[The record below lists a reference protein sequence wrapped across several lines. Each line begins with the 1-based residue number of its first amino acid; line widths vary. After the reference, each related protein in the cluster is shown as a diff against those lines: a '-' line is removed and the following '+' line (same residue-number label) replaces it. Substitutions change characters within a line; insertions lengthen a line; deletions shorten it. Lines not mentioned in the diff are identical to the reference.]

1 MNRFVPEAAKPVCS
15 KKRGLSTSQRTAQ
28 DGRSPVLKRPNYK
41 RTNRHLVSPKCES
54 RPTAAL
60 GQHAS
65 RRLFQGWAEPAGLTA
80 SADSSAAVK
89 IRRNQWCSAA

>member
-1 MNRFVPEAAKPVCS
+1 MLPKRVIRRGEAA
-15 KKRGLSTSQRTAQ
+15 
-28 DGRSPVLKRPNYK
+28 NHK
-41 RTNRHLVSPKCES
+41 RTNRHLVSAKCEG

-60 GQHAS
+60 GQYTS
-65 RRLFQGWAEPAGLTA
+65 RRLIQGWAEAAGLT